1 MHADLLRANTASLER
16 LGEQRTSMNESLAQN
31 DHFYEQINDDDDIG
45 LVTVNLSLITVMSSS
60 KSFFQ
65 N

>member
-16 LGEQRTSMNESLAQN
+16 LSEQRTSMNESLAQN

-45 LVTVNLSLITVMSSS
+45 LVTVNLSLITVMSNS